1 MIHIIGLV
9 FFVFAFVMVDIHYE
23 IAEYRRRRILWNIY
37 KAWRIYAQAVFTLLG
52 VYAHVESRI
61 RAGIHKPVDVCQSRR
76 GYRNQIVHLPRI
88 KLGGRTFILPYFA
101 VGRDEYMRACHTERA
116 YRSSVWSSVWKSH
129 CFVRRRTPV
138 IRQPIRL
145 AGGNT
150 QRDGAR
156 GFGHKR
162 HDGEFQTRN
171 GFAAFVAVFA
181 IFAADVYTPHIV

>member
-9 FFVFAFVMVDIHYE
+9 FLVFAFVMVDIHYE
-23 IAEYRRRRILWNIY
+23 IAEHRRRRILKNIC
-37 KAWRIYAQAVFTLLG
+37 KAWRVYAQTVFALLG

-61 RAGIHKPVDVCQSRR
+61 RAGIHKPVDVFQSRR
-76 GYRNQIVHLPRI
+76 GYRNQIIRIPRI

-101 VGRDEYMRACHTERA
+101 GGRDEYVRACHTERA
-116 YRSSVWSSVWKSH
+116 YRSSVWKSH
-129 CFVRRRTPV
+129 FFVRRRTPV

-150 QRDGAR
+150 QRGGAC

-162 HDGEFQTRN
+162 HHREFQTRN
-171 GFAAFVAVFA
+171 CFAAFAAIFAIFA
-181 IFAADVYTPHIV
+181 IFAAADVYIPHIV